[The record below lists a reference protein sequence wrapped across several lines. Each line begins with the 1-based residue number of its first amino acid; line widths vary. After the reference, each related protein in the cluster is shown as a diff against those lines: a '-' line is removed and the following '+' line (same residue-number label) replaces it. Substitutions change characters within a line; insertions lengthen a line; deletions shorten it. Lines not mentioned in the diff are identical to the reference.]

1 MPISFAYKICLANV
15 SLCLWVVFESTIL
28 KAQGVN
34 FVRLQE
40 SNDLIA
46 PDNGDRY
53 FTQGLKLEMMA
64 TGFKSL
70 FRKVGLRPFL
80 VKIQDDSSHKDHYS
94 LSFNQSF
101 YTPANTLADTI
112 IPNDRPFAGTLYV
125 AFRNYSVSAAKRLT
139 VISQLSIGI
148 LGPMA
153 AGKEMQ
159 NGVHSLLYGTDPKNA
174 IKGWDFQLH
183 NDIYLNYFL
192 HLENAIFSSQFLEA
206 NSIYEFNLGT
216 MADDFGIGGRMRMGL
231 FKNFFD
237 PNLGFNTRQ
246 EKEMPMK
253 KYLNKTSQLF
263 LFFNPVA
270 KMVLYNALLQG
281 GLYNNIVGTKEH
293 RLSENEISRFVVQGN
308 YGLGVIVG
316 RIKLELI
323 QFFTSREFD
332 AGYSHSYG
340 DVSLSYSW

>member
-1 MPISFAYKICLANV
+1 MPISFAYKSYLAYG

-40 SNDLIA
+40 SNDVIS

-53 FTQGLKLEMMA
+53 FTQGLKLELMA
-64 TGFKSL
+64 TDFKGL
-70 FRKVGLRPFL
+70 FKKVGVRPFL
-80 VKIQDDSSHKDHYS
+80 VKIQDDTSHKDHYS
-94 LSFNQSF
+94 LSITQSF

-125 AFRNYSVSAAKRLT
+125 AFRNNSVSASKRLS
-139 VISQLSIGI
+139 VMSQLSLGI

-159 NGVHSLLYGTDPKNA
+159 NGAHSLLNGTDPTKT
-174 IKGWDFQLH
+174 IKGWDYQLH
-183 NDIYLNYFL
+183 NDIYFNYFL
-192 HLENAIFSSQFLEA
+192 HLENAIFSSKYLET

-216 MADDFGIGGRMRMGL
+216 MTDDFGIGGRMRMGL

-237 PNLGFNTRQ
+237 SNLGYNTRE
-246 EKEMPMK
+246 EKKMPMK
-253 KYLNKTSQLF
+253 KYLNKTSQMY

-281 GLYNNIVGTKEH
+281 GLYNNIMGTKEH

-308 YGLGVIVG
+308 YGLGVLVG

-332 AGYSHSYG
+332 AGYSHNYG
-340 DVSLSYSW
+340 DISLSYSW

>member
-1 MPISFAYKICLANV
+1 MPTLFAYKSCLAFG
-15 SLCLWVVFESTIL
+15 SMCLLIVFKSTIL
-28 KAQGVN
+28 NAQGVN
-34 FVRLQE
+34 FVRIQE
-40 SNDLIA
+40 SNDVIS

-53 FTQGLKLEMMA
+53 FTQGLKLEIMA
-64 TGFKSL
+64 TSFKSI
-70 FRKVGLRPFL
+70 FTKVGLRPFL
-80 VKIQDDSSHKDHYS
+80 VKIQDDTSHKDHYS
-94 LSFNQSF
+94 LSITQSF
-101 YTPANTLADTI
+101 YTPANTRSDTI
-112 IPNDRPFAGTLYV
+112 NPYDRPFAGTLYV
-125 AFRNYSVSAAKRLT
+125 AFRNYSVSASKRLN
-139 VISQLSIGI
+139 VISQLSLGV

-159 NGVHSLLYGTDPKNA
+159 NGAHSLLYGTNPKNA
-174 IKGWDFQLH
+174 IKGWDYQLH
-183 NDIYLNYFL
+183 NDLYLNYFL
-192 HLENAIFSSQFLEA
+192 HLENAIFSSKYLET

-216 MADDFGIGGRMRMGL
+216 IANDFGIGGRMRMGL

-246 EKEMPMK
+246 EKNMPMK
-253 KYLNKTSQLF
+253 NYLNKTSQVC

-270 KMVLYNALLQG
+270 RMMLYNALLQG

-308 YGLGVIVG
+308 YGLGLLVG

-332 AGYSHSYG
+332 AGYSHRYG
-340 DVSLSYSW
+340 DISLSYSW